1 VADLS
6 EGQRRRAEARERRRH
21 QSASQEPDVADD
33 DSAKQSGATEHQ
45 HEAVKHAAKVAAAG
59 AAVGAAAAAA
69 RALTS
74 HREDEDADEPER
86 TEDDR
91 AAPRE
96 AEETRPDVHERARS
110 DGAPAPEAAE
120 EAEPSDEEE
129 EEQEEQEE
137 PVQGA
142 ELDDARGTVERARK
156 HLEALLERPV
166 ESVSALERKHDGWLV
181 SLEVVEVRRIPE
193 STDVLASYEVN
204 LDDDLNLRGYQR
216 VRRYHRAQADL
227 GDEQ

>member
-1 VADLS
+1 MADLS

-91 AAPRE
+91 VAPRE

-120 EAEPSDEEE
+120 E
-129 EEQEEQEE
+129 EQEQDGEGDEE

-193 STDVLASYEVN
+193 STDVLASYEVD